1 MEPENLMVRFAP
13 LFALVVAL
21 SLPSVIRAEAPTPA
35 APSPAV
41 EAAAEAATQAAP
53 QAQAQERAARPA
65 KRASRSVQPQRTG
78 PVAKLIELERRKNEW
93 LRETFLN
100 R

>member
-41 EAAAEAATQAAP
+41 EAAAEAATQA
-53 QAQAQERAARPA
+53 QAQERAARPA
-65 KRASRSVQPQRTG
+65 QRASRSVQPQRTG

-93 LRETFLN
+93 LRETFRN

>member
-1 MEPENLMVRFAP
+1 MFRFAP
-13 LFALVVAL
+13 IFAVAVAL

-35 APSPAV
+35 APSPAA

-53 QAQAQERAARPA
+53 QAQSQERAARPA
-65 KRASRSVQPQRTG
+65 QRASRTVQPQRTG

-93 LRETFLN
+93 LRETFRN

>member
-21 SLPSVIRAEAPTPA
+21 FLPSVIRAEAPTPA

-53 QAQAQERAARPA
+53 EAQVQQQVARPA
-65 KRASRSVQPQRTG
+65 QRASRAVQPQRTG
-78 PVAKLIELERRKNEW
+78 PFAKLIELERRKNEW
-93 LRETFLN
+93 LRETFRN

>member
-1 MEPENLMVRFAP
+1 
-13 LFALVVAL
+13 
-21 SLPSVIRAEAPTPA
+21 VIRAEAPTPA
-35 APSPAV
+35 APSPAAD
-41 EAAAEAATQAAP
+41 AAAEAAT

-65 KRASRSVQPQRTG
+65 QRASRSVQPQRTG

-93 LRETFLN
+93 LRETFRN

>member
-1 MEPENLMVRFAP
+1 MFRFAP
-13 LFALVVAL
+13 LFAIAVAF

-35 APSPAV
+35 APTPAA

-53 QAQAQERAARPA
+53 QAQSQERAARPA
-65 KRASRSVQPQRTG
+65 QRASRAVQPQRTG
-78 PVAKLIELERRKNEW
+78 PFAKLIELERRKNEW
-93 LRETFLN
+93 LRETFRN

>member
-1 MEPENLMVRFAP
+1 MEPKNLMFRFAP
-13 LFALVVAL
+13 LFAIVVAL
-21 SLPSVIRAEAPTPA
+21 SSPSVIRAEAPTPA
-35 APSPAV
+35 APTPAA
-41 EAAAEAATQAAP
+41 EAAAEVATQAAP
-53 QAQAQERAARPA
+53 QAQVQERAARPA
-65 KRASRSVQPQRTG
+65 QRGSRSVQAQRTG

>member
-35 APSPAV
+35 APSPAAD
-41 EAAAEAATQAAP
+41 AAAEAAT

-65 KRASRSVQPQRTG
+65 QRASRSVQPQRTG

-93 LRETFLN
+93 LRETFRN